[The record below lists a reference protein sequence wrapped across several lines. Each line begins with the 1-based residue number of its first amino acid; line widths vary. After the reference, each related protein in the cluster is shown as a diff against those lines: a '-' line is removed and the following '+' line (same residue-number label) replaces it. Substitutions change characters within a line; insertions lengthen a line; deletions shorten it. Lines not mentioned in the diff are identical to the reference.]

1 MSDLKK
7 EITAELRKYIKL
19 AGWTYGDVMK
29 KQTRGDQDR
38 VNAASH
44 VFKTLLEC
52 ESKETPISD
61 EERKNGYVAVDILK
75 TQAEAR
81 ARKQKGEFS

>member
-19 AGWTYGDVMK
+19 AAWTYGDVMK

-44 VFKTLLEC
+44 VFKMLLEC
-52 ESKETPISD
+52 ETTEKP
-61 EERKNGYVAVDILK
+61 L
-75 TQAEAR
+75 
-81 ARKQKGEFS
+81 